1 MDYTYKVLEVIR
13 VVDGD
18 TIDCR
23 ISVGFG
29 IDATF
34 RFRVFGID
42 AVEKRDPLG
51 PAATDYTRRWLE
63 DALFTGPL
71 YVTTHKS
78 SEVTNGIGD
87 GAFGRWLGDF
97 HDAAGDHLGQALV
110 DAGYA
115 VVSNWR
121 GILDG

>member
-1 MDYTYKVLEVIR
+1 VDYTYKVLEIIK

-29 IDATF
+29 VDMTF

-51 PAATDYTRRWLE
+51 PAATEFSRFWLGR
-63 DALFTGPL
+63 ALLIGPL

-78 SEVTNGIGD
+78 SETTTGIGD

-97 HDAAGDHLGQALV
+97 HNAAGEHLGRELV